1 MWIVSASFVVDGCE
15 VSHGFELT
23 NISVRELERW
33 GRASLHTGSS
43 SRPLG
48 ARLNIFYKVEG
59 EGDAQSNF
67 ELVIAAVRKFKG
79 MGWRFQRFQITCRY

>member
-1 MWIVSASFVVDGCE
+1 MSLS
-15 VSHGFELT
+15 LQ
-23 NISVRELERW
+23 VRELERW
-33 GRASLHTGSS
+33 GRAGLHTGSS
-43 SRPLG
+43 SRPHF
-48 ARLNIFYKVEG
+48 FYKVEG